1 MAKIDLQSDK
11 FDGEERIM
19 LGLLNAVHDNESLSQ
34 RSLARELSIAL
45 GLTNTYLKRC
55 IKKGLIKVRQA
66 PANRYAYYLTP
77 HGFTEKTRLTAEYL
91 TQSLGL
97 FRAARNE
104 AAKIYQECLGKDWR
118 RVVLVGEGDLAEIF
132 AMSAPEGLTQL
143 AIFCE
148 LAAEP
153 DNLLGIRRLQHIE
166 EIATF
171 DPHGMY
177 GVRPTISA
185 TTATMDIPE
194 IKDNIVV
201 DGKIVCDDKTVR
213 CTKIGIEPVWNI
225 PMIARRIGVEESVF
239 RTNLY
244 SVYKDPKIMTHDI
257 FLPPVGGSTV
267 YLIGELGEGKS
278 ITSRVHDECNGSD
291 VFGTDICTCRP
302 YLTFSI
308 EEAVRTAQAGGC
320 GVICY
325 NRKEGRSLGEAIK
338 FLVYNSREIQSGG
351 DRADTYFD
359 QTTAIAGVPDARMQ
373 CLMPDVF
380 LWLGISRLDNWV
392 SMSNDK
398 SGAIRDLGI
407 EIVNQYEIPKH
418 MIPKR
423 AHVEIDAK
431 IQAGYFSSDK

>member
-34 RSLARELSIAL
+34 RSLASELSIAL

-148 LAAEP
+148 SAAEP
-153 DNLLGIRRLQHIE
+153 DNLLGIRRLQRIE

-171 DPHGMY
+171 DAAIICRLQAPLEAYDAVNAFLPKERIKAPGFL
-177 GVRPTISA
+177 GLDRLRRPTIEDLDDEGA
-185 TTATMDIPE
+185 T
-194 IKDNIVV
+194 
-201 DGKIVCDDKTVR
+201 
-213 CTKIGIEPVWNI
+213 
-225 PMIARRIGVEESVF
+225 
-239 RTNLY
+239 
-244 SVYKDPKIMTHDI
+244 
-257 FLPPVGGSTV
+257 
-267 YLIGELGEGKS
+267 
-278 ITSRVHDECNGSD
+278 
-291 VFGTDICTCRP
+291 
-302 YLTFSI
+302 
-308 EEAVRTAQAGGC
+308 
-320 GVICY
+320 
-325 NRKEGRSLGEAIK
+325 
-338 FLVYNSREIQSGG
+338 
-351 DRADTYFD
+351 
-359 QTTAIAGVPDARMQ
+359 
-373 CLMPDVF
+373 
-380 LWLGISRLDNWV
+380 
-392 SMSNDK
+392 
-398 SGAIRDLGI
+398 
-407 EIVNQYEIPKH
+407 
-418 MIPKR
+418 
-423 AHVEIDAK
+423 
-431 IQAGYFSSDK
+431 